1 MQDKF
6 QNKYRIPSARLQ
18 NWDYSSNGAYFIT
31 ICTQNREHYFGE
43 IKDAAMQISTI
54 GQLAEQYWKEIPNHF
69 PFVELGNF
77 VVMPNHI
84 HGILIINKLH
94 NDITAETRLI
104 ASENN
109 DNMAET
115 RLIASVRDNIAPNT
129 RLIASENDDITVETR
144 LIASV
149 RDNIAPNTRLI
160 ASENDD
166 NTVETRLIA
175 SVRDNIA
182 PNTQLI
188 APENNDIAP
197 ENDDNLAETRLI
209 ASVRNEIASVRG
221 DEMNIGDFAGD
232 KNPMFHDSISKI
244 IRWYKGRCSF
254 EIRKSHSSFVWQS
267 RFHDHIIRNA
277 HSFENIQNYIRDNPQ
292 KWKEDKFF

>member
-43 IKDAAMQISTI
+43 IKDAAMQLSTI

-69 PFVELGNF
+69 PFVELENF

-94 NDITAETRLI
+94 DDITAE
-104 ASENN
+104 
-109 DNMAET
+109 M
-115 RLIASVRDNIAPNT
+115 
-129 RLIASENDDITVETR
+129 
-144 LIASV
+144 
-149 RDNIAPNTRLI
+149 
-160 ASENDD
+160 
-166 NTVETRLIA
+166 RLIA

-197 ENDDNLAETRLI
+197 ENDDNLEETRLI
-209 ASVRNEIASVRG
+209 ASVRNEISSVRG
-221 DEMNIGDFAGD
+221 DEINIGGFAGD

-254 EIRKSHSSFVWQS
+254 EIRKSHASFAWQS

>member
-43 IKDAAMQISTI
+43 IKDAAMQLSTI

-69 PFVELGNF
+69 PFVELENF

-94 NDITAETRLI
+94 DDITAE
-104 ASENN
+104 
-109 DNMAET
+109 M
-115 RLIASVRDNIAPNT
+115 RLIASVRDN
-129 RLIASENDDITVETR
+129 
-144 LIASV
+144 
-149 RDNIAPNTRLI
+149 
-160 ASENDD
+160 
-166 NTVETRLIA
+166 
-175 SVRDNIA
+175 
-182 PNTQLI
+182 
-188 APENNDIAP
+188 IAP

-254 EIRKSHSSFVWQS
+254 EIRKSHASFAWQS